1 MEWNLFLQVLTDPDK
16 TTITINNESNII
28 IFLECVAVFVPLYYS
43 LVAARWINAS
53 SKAMH
58 VLSTATSPRKLSRDH
73 PKNVQI
79 DHGDSVSALDTA
91 EIERK
96 VEQLRHEIG
105 DSTLQNPSRTASV
118 TQM

>member
-1 MEWNLFLQVLTDPDK
+1 MFD
-16 TTITINNESNII
+16 SNII

-43 LVAARWINAS
+43 LVAARWINTS
-53 SKAMH
+53 TKAMH
-58 VLSTATSPRKLSRDH
+58 VLSTATSPRKLNRDH
-73 PKNVQI
+73 TKNVQI

-91 EIERK
+91 EIEKK

>member
-1 MEWNLFLQVLTDPDK
+1 MNNGVRLAHLFTLTTSKPSGSY
-16 TTITINNESNII
+16 SNII

-43 LVAARWINAS
+43 LVAARWINTS
-53 SKAMH
+53 TKAMH
-58 VLSTATSPRKLSRDH
+58 VLSTATSPRKLNRDH
-73 PKNVQI
+73 TKNVQI

-91 EIERK
+91 EIEKK